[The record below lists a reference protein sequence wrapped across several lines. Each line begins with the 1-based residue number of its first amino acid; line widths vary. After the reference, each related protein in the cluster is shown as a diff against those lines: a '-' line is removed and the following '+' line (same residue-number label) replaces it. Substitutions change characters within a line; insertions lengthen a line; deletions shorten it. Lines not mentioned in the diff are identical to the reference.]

1 MRSFNYD
8 FNSLLLF
15 KHNNFHAAH
24 NDLMAIAITQSNL
37 MVDDSDELS
46 SKTFT
51 AFPSFQSSHS
61 SLTPSQLKEVLWS
74 AVTLLNT

>member
-51 AFPSFQSSHS
+51 AFPSFQ
-61 SLTPSQLKEVLWS
+61 
-74 AVTLLNT
+74 